1 MVCYFPHAAPDCVLA
16 GPYDQPY
23 GPAHTLKVA
32 LQGLVPWIN
41 LGTDQSGGSVSVFS
55 PHQLTGR
62 ELNPSTALKPVL
74 PAAWRALD
82 KAPSIMA
89 LHDCVADDMAAV
101 NDLIIESTHS
111 DVALIPDLAKHL
123 IDSGGKRIRPMLTL
137 AAARLYGYGVSSKN
151 GQGEH
156 HHITLAAAV
165 EFMHTATLL
174 HDDVVDDSDMRR
186 GKPAPRMIWGNEAS
200 VLVGDFLLGQAFRM
214 MVGVGSLD
222 ALQVLSDASAV
233 IAEGE
238 VMQLVAARNLETDF
252 DTYLKVIDSKTA
264 ALFLAA
270 AEVGPIVAGQ
280 DMEARLAMRKFGRCL
295 GVAFQLIDDALD
307 YSGDRAALGKN
318 VGDDLREGKVTFPV
332 ILAHE
337 RGDAQERAFWK
348 RCIVERDIRDGDI
361 DEAISLITRHNVRA
375 DTAAMAENYADK
387 ARDALAKAPNGVL
400 NDALAEAVDFAIARG
415 T

>member
-1 MVCYFPHAAPDCVLA
+1 M
-16 GPYDQPY
+16 GQ
-23 GPAHTLKVA
+23 
-32 LQGLVPWIN
+32 
-41 LGTDQSGGSVSVFS
+41 
-55 PHQLTGR
+55 
-62 ELNPSTALKPVL
+62 ELNPQTAFKPTT
-74 PAAWRALD
+74 PAALRALD
-82 KAPSIMA
+82 KAPSIQP
-89 LHDCVADDMAAV
+89 LHDLVAEDMAAV
-101 NDLIIESTHS
+101 NALILESTHS
-111 DVALIPDLAKHL
+111 DVALIPDLAQHL

-137 AAARLYGYGVSSKN
+137 AAARLFGYGMAE
-151 GQGEH
+151 GEDK
-156 HHITLAAAV
+156 HITLAAAV

-214 MVGVGSLD
+214 MVGTGSLD

-238 VMQLVAARNLETDF
+238 VLQLVAARNLETDF

-270 AEVGPIVAGQ
+270 AEVGPIIAGQ
-280 DMEARLAMRKFGRCL
+280 DMDARLALRKFGRCL

-318 VGDDLREGKVTFPV
+318 VGDDLREGKVTYPV
-332 ILAHE
+332 MLAYE
-337 RGDAQERAFWK
+337 RGDADQKAFWK
-348 RCIVERDIRDGDI
+348 RCIVTRDIHDGDI
-361 DEAISLITRHNVRA
+361 DQAITLIGQHNA
-375 DTAAMAENYADK
+375 HSDTAAMAASYADK
-387 ARDALAKAPNGVL
+387 AREALSRAPAGPL
-400 NDALAEAVDFAIARG
+400 NDALVEAVDFAVARG